1 MIILPDIHGW
11 SYDDSVGNWKLVYED
26 QAVVI
31 YEQTNQPIAT
41 QSVLFVGGEQEC
53 EAQIELCGLIKP
65 IIAEPIL
72 TDDFAGNEET
82 EPVITDDFA
91 NNEETEPVIHP
102 ADFL

>member
-1 MIILPDIHGW
+1 MIILPDINGW

-31 YEQTNQPIAT
+31 CEQTNQPIAT
-41 QSVLFVGGEQEC
+41 QSVLFVGAEQEC
-53 EAQIELCGLIKP
+53 EEQIELCGLIKQ

-82 EPVITDDFA
+82 EPVI
-91 NNEETEPVIHP
+91 HP